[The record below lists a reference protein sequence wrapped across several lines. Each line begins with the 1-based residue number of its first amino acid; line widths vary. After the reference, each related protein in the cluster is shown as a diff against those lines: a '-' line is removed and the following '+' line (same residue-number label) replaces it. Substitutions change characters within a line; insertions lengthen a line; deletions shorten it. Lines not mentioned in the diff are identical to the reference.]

1 MTSFPIKLVECPRDA
16 MQGWPTFIPTE
27 TKVSYLNKLLEVG
40 FDTLDFGSFVSP
52 KAIPQLRDT
61 REVLEGLRLDGT
73 STKLL
78 SIIAN
83 VRGAEEAAAFDE
95 ISFLGFPF
103 SISQEFQRRNTNS
116 TIEESLVRVEEIQ
129 EICIRSRKELVVY
142 ISMGFGNPYGEEW
155 SPEIVIHWVKK
166 MAAMGIRTIA
176 LSDTIGVSNPDNI
189 KYLFSKLIPAI
200 PEVEFGAHLHSLPQ
214 TREEK
219 IRAAFESGFRRF
231 DAALNGIGGCPMAD
245 DDLVGNLATESL
257 IGYFGGLER
266 LNLNESAYKEA
277 LVMANEIFH

>member
-1 MTSFPIKLVECPRDA
+1 MTSFPIKLIECPRDA

-166 MAAMGIRTIA
+166 MDAMGIRTIA

-219 IRAAFESGFRRF
+219 IRAAFESGCRRF

>member
-1 MTSFPIKLVECPRDA
+1 

-219 IRAAFESGFRRF
+219 IRAAFESGCRRF